1 MLIEDCVL
9 GAIRHANHEEFEPAL
24 LLACIAI
31 DKTARRLY
39 LTENQ
44 AGVRFIDC
52 LRAYYWLIEPMIGS
66 GINLVEARFD
76 NIKLKDNA
84 APDLAEIIY
93 DVCRCNL
100 VHGDEVPMSFALTK
114 SESDFGSAW
123 YLADNKVH
131 MPDRVVWALLAVAV
145 FSRVNASIKTT
156 GTFYLT
162 LGTEQF
168 VISQWWGREDDF
180 RPIADRYNTTRVK
193 SEKSDR

>member
-1 MLIEDCVL
+1 
-9 GAIRHANHEEFEPAL
+9 
-24 LLACIAI
+24 
-31 DKTARRLY
+31 
-39 LTENQ
+39 
-44 AGVRFIDC
+44 
-52 LRAYYWLIEPMIGS
+52 
-66 GINLVEARFD
+66 
-76 NIKLKDNA
+76 
-84 APDLAEIIY
+84 
-93 DVCRCNL
+93 